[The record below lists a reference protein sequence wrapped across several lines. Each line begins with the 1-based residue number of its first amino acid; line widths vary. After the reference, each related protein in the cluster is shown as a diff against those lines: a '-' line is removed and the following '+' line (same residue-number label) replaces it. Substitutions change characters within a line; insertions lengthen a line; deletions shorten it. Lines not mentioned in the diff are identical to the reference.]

1 MMIKAITDITIILYL
16 HKKLASEI
24 ERVDLNNYF
33 ALLNSPTTC
42 IKKAMYSISH
52 IIDGQIA

>member
-1 MMIKAITDITIILYL
+1 MMIKAITDLTIILYL

-24 ERVDLNNYF
+24 ERVDLNNYI

-42 IKKAMYSISH
+42 IKTRLCILYPILLMVK
-52 IIDGQIA
+52 

>member
-1 MMIKAITDITIILYL
+1 MMIKAITDLTIILYL

-24 ERVDLNNYF
+24 ERVDLTNYI

-42 IKKAMYSISH
+42 IKTRLCILYPILLMVK
-52 IIDGQIA
+52 

>member
-24 ERVDLNNYF
+24 ERIDLNNYI
-33 ALLNSPTTC
+33 ALLNSPITC
-42 IKKAMYSISH
+42 IKTRICILYPILLMVK
-52 IIDGQIA
+52 

>member
-24 ERVDLNNYF
+24 ERVDLNNYI
-33 ALLNSPTTC
+33 ALLNSPITC
-42 IKKAMYSISH
+42 IKTRICILYPILVMVK
-52 IIDGQIA
+52 